1 MAGLRV
7 RLAGADQR
15 LLVAVVSRRAPW
27 LDGPMRT
34 VTVLADP
41 LVVVVLTVALAL
53 GVVPGLAAAGREAAM
68 VLAVSHVLVQVVK
81 RLAIR
86 PRPALPVGIDSII
99 GAPDRFSFPSGHAT
113 AGMAVALPVA
123 AVLPPAWAA
132 AVVGVGVAV
141 GVSRCYL
148 GIHYPGDVIVGWALA
163 ALTWFLIPPF

>member
-1 MAGLRV
+1 
-7 RLAGADQR
+7 
-15 LLVAVVSRRAPW
+15 
-27 LDGPMRT
+27 MRT

-41 LVVVVLTVALAL
+41 LVVVVLTVALTL

-86 PRPALPVGIDSII
+86 PRPALPVGIDSMI

-148 GIHYPGDVIVGWALA
+148 GIHYPGDVLVGWALA
-163 ALTWFLIPPF
+163 ALTWVLMPSG